1 MKTISKEELMKKLG
15 KFQKV
20 EKMTSNNT
28 YRAVANQY
36 ELEFENGYAFQSYD
50 TLIAVLIAGQLYL
63 SPYHDYST
71 TTSKYANA
79 FCNCNG
85 KERRE
90 GLKNGDYILIEGVP
104 HPRRY

>member
-1 MKTISKEELMKKLG
+1 MNTISKEELMKKLG
-15 KFQKV
+15 AFMNVKNS
-20 EKMTSNNT
+20 ESPST
-28 YRAVANQY
+28 YNAVANQY

-63 SPYHDYST
+63 SPYHDFST
-71 TTSKYANA
+71 TTSKYANV
-79 FCNCNG
+79 FCNRNG